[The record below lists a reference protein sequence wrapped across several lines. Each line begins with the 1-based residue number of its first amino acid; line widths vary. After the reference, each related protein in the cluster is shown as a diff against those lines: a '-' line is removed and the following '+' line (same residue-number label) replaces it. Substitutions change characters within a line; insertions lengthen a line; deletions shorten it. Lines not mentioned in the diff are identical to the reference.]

1 VETATYGS
9 DVVAA
14 STRTEPIIEL
24 RTQLRYLGDSI
35 RDCSYMFGDNQ
46 AVVNRST
53 LPEPKLHKR
62 HSFLTL
68 HRVRE
73 AIAAKMIAFI
83 HIDGRINPAH
93 I

>member
-1 VETATYGS
+1 
-9 DVVAA
+9 
-14 STRTEPIIEL
+14 
-24 RTQLRYLGDSI
+24 
-35 RDCSYMFGDNQ
+35 MFGDNQ